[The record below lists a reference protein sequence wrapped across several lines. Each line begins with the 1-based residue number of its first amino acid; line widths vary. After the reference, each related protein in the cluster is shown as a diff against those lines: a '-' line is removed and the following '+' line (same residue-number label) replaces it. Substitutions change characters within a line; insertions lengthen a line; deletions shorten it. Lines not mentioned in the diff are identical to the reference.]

1 MSVTDSFPTVP
12 EKEIEALTNRLTAVL
27 PRERI
32 RSRLIDRISFAS
44 DGGFYHLVPRAVVQ
58 PQSEEEIRG
67 LFSLSQ
73 QLQIPIVFR
82 TGGSSLSGQAITD
95 GILVDLSRFWDR
107 ISIENEGRRVRV
119 QPGITGARVNARL
132 REWGR
137 KIGPD
142 PSSIITAMMGGILS
156 NNASGMCCGVEGNS
170 YHTTEFIRFMLPGG
184 QVYTTERPAD
194 YQRFTEQEARLAPA
208 LSSIRDQIRNH
219 PALREKIR
227 EKYKTKNTVGYG
239 LNAFLDYEHPL
250 DIFARLLIGA
260 EGTLG
265 FISEAVLRT
274 LPDPAW
280 KATALLFFRSLD
292 EACAAI
298 PLLIAEKAMMAEL
311 MDRAS
316 LRAVAGLEGMPAA
329 ISALPE
335 DGAALL
341 VEFQEETEAGLL
353 DRLASFEKNSGGLA
367 LWEPAEFTRDPAR
380 QAFFWKVRKGLF
392 PAAGAVRKRGTTV
405 ILEDLAFPVASLGPA
420 IRGIQALFREFGYDN
435 GIIFGHARDG
445 NIHFVITQSFHT
457 PAEVDRYAAFI
468 RKLVDLVVVRF
479 NGTLKAEHGT
489 GRNMAPFVETEWGAE
504 ALQIMTAIKQ
514 AADPGNLLN
523 PGVILNPDPEAHL
536 KNLKRLPPVEEEV
549 DRCIECGYCEPLC
562 PSRDL
567 SASPRR
573 RIVVRRAIESMKQ
586 DNRNQ
591 EARALEK
598 QFGYE
603 GLDTCAVDGLCAT
616 ACPVGINTGDLVKR
630 LRRESHSP
638 LARLLALH
646 AARNFESVLVMA
658 RAGLALLSGLDRLS
672 GGNRLA
678 VLSRLMRR
686 IIPGFPVWM
695 KGTPPPPG
703 SLLPPPCREGIPGK
717 TVVYFPACI
726 TRLMGTYPGKTR
738 NAMEAFLS
746 VCEKTGF
753 QVRIPAGTDRLC
765 CSQIAGSKGFE
776 EARAHQA
783 AGWVD
788 AIWKASE
795 QGRYPVVT
803 DVSSCTFTLRTI
815 RPLLDAGNQSRYD
828 RLRILD
834 SVEFFHDRV
843 MPEAR
848 PRLKKGRVALHPVCA
863 LEKLGIRGKW
873 EALARQL
880 AEETLTAEG
889 AGCCGMAGDRGF
901 FFPELT
907 ASATG
912 REIPELNAS
921 SFESAYSSTRTCEL
935 ALSQGDRI
943 SFESIVYLLDETL

>member
-1 MSVTDSFPTVP
+1 MSLTDSCLPVT
-12 EKEIEALTNRLTAVL
+12 EKEIEALTDRLATVVA
-27 PRERI
+27 RDRI
-32 RSRLIDRISFAS
+32 RSRLIDRVSFAS

-58 PQSEEEIRG
+58 PDSEEEIRG
-67 LFSLSQ
+67 LFALSQ
-73 QLQIPIVFR
+73 QLQIPLVFR

-107 ISIENEGRRVRV
+107 ISVENEGLRVRV

-132 REWGR
+132 RKWGR

-184 QVYTTERPAD
+184 QVYSTENPGD
-194 YQRFTEQEARLAPA
+194 YHRFTGLETRLAPT
-208 LSSIRDQIRNH
+208 LSSIRDQIRNNL
-219 PALREKIR
+219 ALREKIR

-239 LNAFLDYEHPL
+239 LNAFLDYDHPL

-274 LPDPAW
+274 LPDPGF
-280 KATALLFFRSLD
+280 KATALLFFPGLD
-292 EACAAI
+292 EACAAV

-316 LRAVAGLEGMPAA
+316 LRSVASLEGMPPAMK
-329 ISALPE
+329 ALPE

-353 DRLASFEKNSGGLA
+353 ARLASFEKNSGGLS
-367 LWEPAEFTRDPAR
+367 LWESAEFTRDPAR

-392 PAAGAVRKRGTTV
+392 PAVGAVRQSGTTV

-420 IRGIQALFREFGYDN
+420 IRGIQALFREFGYEN

-445 NIHFVITQSFHT
+445 NIHFVITQSFNT
-457 PAEVDRYAAFI
+457 KAEVDRYAAFI
-468 RKLVDLVVVRF
+468 RKVVDLVVYRF
-479 NGTLKAEHGT
+479 RGTLKAEHGT

-504 ALQIMTAIKQ
+504 ALQIMKAIKQ
-514 AADPGNLLN
+514 AADPHHLLN

-536 KNLKRLPPVEEEV
+536 KNLKKLPAVEEEV
-549 DRCIECGYCEPLC
+549 DRCIECGYCEPMC

-586 DNRNQ
+586 DNRKH
-591 EARALEK
+591 EARILEK

-603 GLDTCAVDGLCAT
+603 GLDTCAVDGLCAS

-638 LARLLALH
+638 VARLLALQ
-646 AARNFESVLVMA
+646 AARNFGSVLAMG
-658 RAGLALLSGLDRLS
+658 RAGLGLLADLDRLS
-672 GGNRLA
+672 GGNQLA
-678 VLSRLMRR
+678 ALSRLMRR

-695 KGTPPPPG
+695 RGTPPPPVIPRPA
-703 SLLPPPCREGIPGK
+703 SPREENPGK
-717 TVVYFPACI
+717 TVIYFPACI

-753 QVRIPAGTDRLC
+753 QVRIPAAADRLC
-765 CSQIAGSKGFE
+765 CGQIAGSKGFDA
-776 EARAHQA
+776 ARAHQA
-783 AGWVD
+783 TEWVESL
-788 AIWKASE
+788 WKASE
-795 QGRYPVVT
+795 QGRFPVVT

-815 RPLLDAGNQSRYD
+815 RPLLDAGNQYRYD

-834 SVEFFHDRV
+834 SVEFFHDHV

-848 PRLKKGRVALHPVCA
+848 PRLKKSRIALHPVCA
-863 LEKLGIRGKW
+863 LEKIGIREKW
-873 EALARQL
+873 EALTRQL

-901 FFPELT
+901 LFPELT

-912 REIPELNAS
+912 KEIPELNAS
-921 SFESAYSSTRTCEL
+921 SCEAAYSSTRTCEL
-935 ALSQGDRI
+935 ALSQGALIR
-943 SFESIVYLLDETL
+943 FESIVYLLDETL